1 MFVDKP
7 NTCQLNVIY
16 YGTRRPL
23 TQTPKSGTCRIW
35 RHFVPRIIDTRVG
48 LVCHEVL
55 VSSPLSMLTFDTGF
69 NFEWLSSNY
78 AGQKINKRGQQFQKI
93 LTQISDRVQLALI
106 STLNSGHLKFVVHNN
121 MENIYGQIWWGEFRY
136 KEMEYN
142 SIKLPAIKFKIF
154 VYLYRQF

>member
-1 MFVDKP
+1 MSIKCYILWHTAATHTDSKKWNVP
-7 NTCQLNVIY
+7 HLTSLCAPSNWHTCW
-16 YGTRRPL
+16 
-23 TQTPKSGTCRIW
+23 TCL
-35 RHFVPRIIDTRVG
+35 PRSSCVVTIIDVDIWHWFQFRVAIIQLCG
-48 LVCHEVL
+48 
-55 VSSPLSMLTFDTGF
+55 PKKKTK
-69 NFEWLSSNY
+69 
-78 AGQKINKRGQQFQKI
+78 KINKRGQQFQKI

-106 STLNSGHLKFVVHNN
+106 STLNSGHLKFVVHNK